1 MVATLRRISVLALP
15 LFLVACEQQKSS
27 NPLSPEVA
35 GPMAGISISALPM
48 LTPGTGAQITD
59 ASQPF
64 ALVVGNPNT
73 NSPRTVT
80 IDTQIAADSAFAN
93 VVFSQ
98 NDVPQGADGRT
109 TIPLSAKLPNGRT
122 YYWRA
127 KAVDGANDSGWSAP
141 VSFQVLQPIAIGV
154 PTPKAPIGN
163 VRVTNTTPD
172 LDVANG
178 VSAGPHGPLHYQ
190 FQVAEDQA
198 FAATFIDAVVPE
210 GTGDTHDTVT
220 FLTASNHSYYWRV
233 RILDEGGDIGNWSS
247 TATFLSPVAPATIG
261 PSGPS
266 GGGGTNADVNSC
278 NSLVGDPPS
287 LVQCIHDIINPGP
300 SGALAFEVTKRVAWA
315 LRGQGAGLLLKPGGD
330 AIITWKGQSF
340 SISRV
345 CFPDGHIWKDITD
358 AGDGG
363 TNGAGWSDN
372 GFVDPSLYVPA
383 IDPSS

>member
-1 MVATLRRISVLALP
+1 M
-15 LFLVACEQQKSS
+15 
-27 NPLSPEVA
+27 
-35 GPMAGISISALPM
+35 
-48 LTPGTGAQITD
+48 
-59 ASQPF
+59 
-64 ALVVGNPNT
+64 
-73 NSPRTVT
+73 
-80 IDTQIAADSAFAN
+80 
-93 VVFSQ
+93 
-98 NDVPQGADGRT
+98 
-109 TIPLSAKLPNGRT
+109 
-122 YYWRA
+122 
-127 KAVDGANDSGWSAP
+127 
-141 VSFQVLQPIAIGV
+141 
-154 PTPKAPIGN
+154 PTPKAPTGN

-172 LDVANG
+172 LDAANG
-178 VSAGPHGPLHYQ
+178 VSAGPHGPLHYE

-198 FAATFIDAVVPE
+198 FAATFIDAVVAE
-210 GTGDTHDTVT
+210 GAGDTHDTVT
-220 FLTASNHSYYWRV
+220 FLTAWDHSYYWRV

-247 TATFLSPVAPATIG
+247 TATFLSPLAPATIG

-266 GGGGTNADVNSC
+266 GGGTNADVSSC
-278 NSLVGDPPS
+278 NALVGNPPS